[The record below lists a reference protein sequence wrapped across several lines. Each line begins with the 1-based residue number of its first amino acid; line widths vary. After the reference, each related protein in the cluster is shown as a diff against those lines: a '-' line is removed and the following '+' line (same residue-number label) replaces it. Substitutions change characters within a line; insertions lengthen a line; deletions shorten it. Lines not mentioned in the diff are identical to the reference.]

1 MVPHP
6 IQRLYVAEDLV
17 RRRRA
22 DEHRRYAATQRAG
35 RIDPNPHQVD
45 AVTFALG
52 RLPEGGCILADEVG
66 LGKTIEAG
74 LVIAQ
79 LLAEGARRILV
90 VTPKALLGQW
100 KQELFS
106 LFGIDARE
114 VRREAPTFH
123 GDGVLLG
130 TRDLIGSESGAALL
144 QTSERFDLC
153 VIDEA
158 HEVFAG
164 IYKRFDRAGAWR
176 EDAPHARMAGRL
188 SQALTASG
196 TPVVLLTATPMQNAL
211 TELWGLV
218 HYVDPSGTLLGDL
231 ATFRQ
236 IFCPADDRLLA
247 EGQETELQ
255 QRLGTVLQRTLRR
268 QAQEFM
274 SEPFVGRQARLFE
287 YVMSR
292 EERELYDDVTRYLL
306 EPSLYAFRGKQ
317 RTLLLIG
324 FHRLMASSL
333 EALSASLEKVA
344 DRLRRLRDG
353 EPPEATAGGDE
364 LLDDLQGA
372 EDADEDSEPATND
385 AANAAPASDDSTGI
399 SAELARVEA
408 FIRRA
413 RALPADS
420 KALALVRAVK
430 LVMEQGAAGKSS
442 GRVVIFTESLTT
454 QAYLRRLLID
464 SRVLADDDVTLFRGT
479 NDSPRARQALERWV
493 AEVGTK
499 LPAESRPT
507 PEVAVRL
514 ALVHEFRHRSRTLI
528 STEAGA
534 KGLNLQFCDTVINYD
549 LPWNPQRIEQRI
561 GRCHRYGQQRDVTVI
576 NFIARDNE
584 AQRLTFEILS
594 QKLDLF
600 GTVLG
605 ATDEV
610 LHRPGSIAPEALA
623 SALGPD
629 FESQLRRIYDRA
641 RTIEEVEHELT
652 VLRDTLESKRH
663 EFETAQRRTADV
675 IQRRFDATVRQ
686 VFRRIQQELPGE
698 LAEFDSHV
706 ERVVIDFLES
716 AGIPFEIARR
726 DGAAELTVG
735 PSSLLPEAL
744 RAGTVCTIGGALP
757 SSPAPP
763 LHLGHP
769 LVQAAL
775 EDIRGATR
783 GRNFSLRIEA
793 DSPATSVLRGR
804 SGRLRL
810 VRVQSRGF
818 ESIERLVPV
827 AVLEGDNGPLAPEL
841 VRDLL
846 QSPMAERPDGAAVA
860 SNVSDTAL
868 GDAVDELLFLE
879 GGEADAQ
886 ERPRFDRALVQLER
900 FIGDRVLI
908 LERRRAEAVKDL
920 LNAEAARDAAMG
932 ADQRTRAERALR
944 AAQAEIEGFDAE
956 IARLRAGED
965 AHYRRW
971 RGRVQERRSTPPLI
985 ETIAD
990 ATFEVT

>member
-1 MVPHP
+1 MPPHP
-6 IQRLYVAEDLV
+6 LQRLHIAEDLV

-22 DEHRRYAATQRAG
+22 DEHRRYAASQRAG

-45 AVTFALG
+45 AVTFALR

-79 LLAEGARRILV
+79 VLAEGARRILV

-106 LFGIDARE
+106 LFGIDAHE
-114 VRREAPTFH
+114 VRREAPSFR
-123 GDGVLLG
+123 GDGVFLG

-144 QTSERFDLC
+144 QTGERFDLC

-164 IYKRFDRAGAWR
+164 IYKRFDRAGSWR
-176 EDAPHARMAGRL
+176 EDAPHGRMAGRL

-236 IFCPADDRLLA
+236 IFCPADDRVLA
-247 EGQETELQ
+247 EGLEDELQ

-353 EPPEATAGGDE
+353 QPPDEVAADGELLGDLQGGEDGDEEAEATAS
-364 LLDDLQGA
+364 DLA
-372 EDADEDSEPATND
+372 S
-385 AANAAPASDDSTGI
+385 AAPAPDEADGV

-408 FIRRA
+408 FVKRA
-413 RALPADS
+413 RALPTDS

-442 GRVVIFTESLTT
+442 GKVVIFTESLTT

-493 AEVGTK
+493 EEVGSK
-499 LPAESRPT
+499 LPADSRPT
-507 PEVAVRL
+507 PDVAVRL
-514 ALVHEFRHRSRTLI
+514 ALVHEFRQRSRTLI

-561 GRCHRYGQQRDVTVI
+561 GRCHRYAQRRDVTVI

-641 RTIEEVEHELT
+641 RTIEEVEHELAA
-652 VLRDTLESKRH
+652 LRDTLGSKRQ

-686 VFRRIQQELPGE
+686 VFRRIQQELPAE

-706 ERVVIDFLES
+706 ERVVVGFLEA
-716 AGIPFEIARR
+716 AGIPFQIARR
-726 DGAAELTVG
+726 DGSAELTVG
-735 PSSLLPEAL
+735 ASPLLPQAL
-744 RAGTVCTIGGALP
+744 RGGTACLIGGALP
-757 SSPAPP
+757 GSSLAP

-769 LVQAAL
+769 LVQAAI
-775 EDIRGATR
+775 EDIRRTTR
-783 GRNFSLRIEA
+783 GRSFSLRIEA
-793 DSPATSVLRGR
+793 RTPATSALSGR
-804 SGRLRL
+804 RGRLRL
-810 VRVQSRGF
+810 VRLQSGGF
-818 ESIERLVPV
+818 EPIERLIPV
-827 AVLEGDNGPLAPEL
+827 AVLEGDSGPLAPDL

-846 QSPMAERPDGAAVA
+846 QAPMAELP
-860 SNVSDTAL
+860 DTAAAPANVP
-868 GDAVDELLFLE
+868 DATLVDALDELLFLE
-879 GGEADAQ
+879 GGEADAH

-908 LERRRAEAVKDL
+908 LERRRAETVSEML
-920 LNAEAARDAAMG
+920 TAEAARDAAMG
-932 ADQRTRAERALR
+932 ADQRTRADHALR
-944 AAQAEIEGFDAE
+944 RAQREIEQLDAE

-965 AHYRRW
+965 DHYRRW
-971 RGRVQERRSTPPLI
+971 RGQVQERRSTPPVI

-990 ATFEVT
+990 ATFEVA